1 MADQVTPVEKSP
13 EELEREMQHTRESI
27 TEKVAALETQ
37 VVGTVQTA
45 ADTLTGTV
53 ESVKSLLTTA
63 PETVTDT
70 VKQATAA
77 VSESVKEAF
86 DFTGHVRNN
95 PLAAVGISALVGGI
109 VGFLTGGIGRGRL
122 MQLTTSAPVVS
133 PAAPHAAPSYAASHQ
148 PTAAADHKPGV
159 LDEFM
164 DMLGDKAKEMA
175 RTALETV
182 SAAIK
187 QNIETGVP
195 KLVDEAAARLT
206 DTGAGAPRP
215 HGDPFDAR
223 RTAV

>member
-1 MADQVTPVEKSP
+1 VTPEKTP
-13 EELEREMQHTRESI
+13 DQIEREMQATRDSI
-27 TEKVAALETQ
+27 SEKVAALESQ

-86 DFTGHVRNN
+86 DFTSHVRRN
-95 PLAAVGISALVGGI
+95 PLAAVGVSALVGGI
-109 VGFLTGGIGRGRL
+109 VGYLTGNVGRSGRL
-122 MQLTTSAPVVS
+122 LERTSSAPVVS
-133 PAAPHAAPSYAASHQ
+133 PSAPHATPAYAAAQ
-148 PTAAADHKPGV
+148 PTADRKPGV
-159 LDEFM
+159 FDEFM

-175 RTALETV
+175 RVALESV
-182 SAAIK
+182 SVAIK

-195 KLVDEAAARLT
+195 KLVDDAAARLT
-206 DTGAGAPRP
+206 DAGGRAQP
-215 HGDPFDAR
+215 HGDPFEAR
-223 RTAV
+223 RSSV

>member
-1 MADQVTPVEKSP
+1 MADQVTPVTKSP
-13 EELEREMQHTRESI
+13 EELEREMQATRESI

-53 ESVKSLLTTA
+53 ESVKSLLSTA

-109 VGFLTGGIGRGRL
+109 VGYLTGGIGRGRL
-122 MQLTTSAPVVS
+122 MAPTSSVPVVS
-133 PAAPHAAPSYAASHQ
+133 PVAPHATPSYAASPQ
-148 PTAAADHKPGV
+148 PAADRKPGV

-175 RTALETV
+175 RTALESV

-195 KLVDEAAARLT
+195 KLVDDAAARLT
-206 DTGAGAPRP
+206 DAAAGKPGP
-215 HGDPFDAR
+215 YGDPFDAR
-223 RTAV
+223 RSAV